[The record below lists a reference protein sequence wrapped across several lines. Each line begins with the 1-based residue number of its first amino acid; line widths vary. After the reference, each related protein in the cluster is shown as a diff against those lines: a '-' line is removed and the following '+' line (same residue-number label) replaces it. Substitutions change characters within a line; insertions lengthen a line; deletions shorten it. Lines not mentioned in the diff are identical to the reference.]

1 MHAVLALSATHI
13 AWLTDCPL
21 VNNIAYQHQG
31 IALKGL
37 QEAIGFFSK
46 EISDAVL
53 AAYLLLSWQA
63 TGLLRNPTAK

>member
-21 VNNIAYQHQG
+21 VKNMAYEHRG

-46 EISDAVL
+46 ENSDSVL
-53 AAYLLLSWQA
+53 AAFLLLSIR
-63 TGLLRNPTAK
+63 LLRNPIAK